1 MRPVEA
7 LQPLT
12 RQCYACPEETT
23 NHRKE
28 SQMFR
33 FNRTVLIAGFV
44 ATGGLGVFAL
54 SGSSALAFGP
64 QPAVSGLSLVVP
76 IMDEEDSAIEKD
88 LEPDEVPKTKSGG
101 EMIPVPDRA
110 STDGDDVEDE
120 ELKRDLETGE

>member
-1 MRPVEA
+1 
-7 LQPLT
+7 
-12 RQCYACPEETT
+12 
-23 NHRKE
+23 
-28 SQMFR
+28 MFR
-33 FNRTVLIAGFV
+33 FIRTVLIAGLV

-76 IMDEEDSAIEKD
+76 VMDEEDSAIEKD

-110 STDGDDVEDE
+110 RTDGGDVEDE
-120 ELKRDLETGE
+120 ELQRDLETGE